1 MSEVLIEQLQSL
13 LPPVS
18 YDPNGRN
25 LKAQLAGDAAVL
37 GDALAGIDAVEKAI
51 FPESAGAF
59 IADWERIY
67 GLTPSLGA
75 TQDERVQAV
84 LAAMGDLGGQS
95 IPYFIR
101 LASLF
106 GVAANIESFKIPVVG
121 LLDTGDSIYS
131 GDWPYTW
138 RVNAP
143 LTAYINSAMENR
155 ITERRPGNTDVIFG
169 YGKEVVDGI
178 TGAVDQLFNAVNYVM
193 PSNLST
199 NNG

>member
-1 MSEVLIEQLQSL
+1 MSEILIEQLQAL

-37 GDALAGIDAVEKAI
+37 GDALAGLEAVEKAI
-51 FPESAGAF
+51 SPETAGEF

-67 GLTPSLGA
+67 GLIPSPDA
-75 TQDERVQAV
+75 TQDERVQDV

-106 GVAANIESFKIPVVG
+106 GVPVSIESFRVPVVG
-121 LLDTGDSIYS
+121 LVKTGDPIYS
-131 GDWPYTW
+131 GDWPFTW
-138 RVNAP
+138 RVGAP
-143 LTAYINSAMENR
+143 LSAYVSATMEAR

-169 YGKEVVDGI
+169 YGKEVVNVV
-178 TGAVDQLFNAVNYVM
+178 TAAVDQLFNSVNYVL

-199 NNG
+199 NNV

>member
-1 MSEVLIEQLQSL
+1 MSEILIEQLQAL

-25 LKAQLAGDAAVL
+25 LKAQLAGEAAVL
-37 GDALAGIDAVEKAI
+37 GDALAGLEAVEKAI
-51 FPESAGAF
+51 FPETAGEF

-67 GLTPSLGA
+67 GLIPAPDA
-75 TQDERVQAV
+75 TQDERVQDV

-106 GVAANIESFKIPVVG
+106 GVPASIETFRIPVVD
-121 LLDTGDSIYS
+121 LVSTGDAIYS
-131 GDWPYTW
+131 GDWPFTW
-138 RVNAP
+138 RVDAP
-143 LTAYINSAMENR
+143 LSAYISSAMETR

-169 YGKEVVDGI
+169 YGKEVVDVI
-178 TGAVDQLFNAVNYVM
+178 TDAVDQLFNSVNYVM

>member
-1 MSEVLIEQLQSL
+1 MSAILIEQLQAL

-37 GDALAGIDAVEKAI
+37 GDALAGIEALEKAI
-51 FPESAGAF
+51 FPETAGEF

-67 GLTPSLGA
+67 ALTPSADA
-75 TQDERVQAV
+75 TQDERVQSV

-106 GVAANIESFKIPVVG
+106 GVPVSIDTFKRSVVG
-121 LLDTGDSIYS
+121 PLSAGDPINFD
-131 GDWPYTW
+131 DWFYTW

-143 LTAYINSAMENR
+143 DIAYANTAMETR
-155 ITERRPGNTDVIFG
+155 ITERRPANTEVIFG
-169 YGKEVVDGI
+169 YGKETVEGLLGAIDG
-178 TGAVDQLFNAVNYVM
+178 LFNFLHYVA
-193 PSNLST
+193 PTKLSN
-199 NNG
+199 